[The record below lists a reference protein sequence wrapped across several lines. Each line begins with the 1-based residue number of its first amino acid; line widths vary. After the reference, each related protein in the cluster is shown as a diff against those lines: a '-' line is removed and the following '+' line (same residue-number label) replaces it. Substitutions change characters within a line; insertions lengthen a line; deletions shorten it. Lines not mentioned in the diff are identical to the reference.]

1 MALVIISQRLL
12 RVLLRSRLRGSADD
26 RLRGAVPPQQQQ
38 RDLGVDVATDERLA
52 CVTGQAAEV
61 EALREGARGRP
72 LDLA

>member
-26 RLRGAVPPQQQQ
+26 RLRGAVPPQQQ
-38 RDLGVDVATDERLA
+38 RDLGVDVAPDERLA
-52 CVTGQAAEV
+52 WVARHAAEV